1 MSKAIEW
8 WDNLT
13 AKQQLIA
20 DELHEASKTFVADTN
35 PEENINSSR
44 RVAFLA
50 GAYLVLR
57 SLGYELPQDSNEEES
72 K

>member
-13 AKQQLIA
+13 GKQQLIA
-20 DELHEASKTFVADTN
+20 DELHEASEAFVANTN

-44 RVAFLA
+44 RIAFLA
-50 GAYLVLR
+50 GAYLVLK
-57 SLGYELPQDSNEEES
+57 SLGYELPQDSNEAD
-72 K
+72 